1 MTAVETTTNRGYRPD
16 YGSVLRD
23 ASAILALAT
32 DSKAKPEIISTAM
45 SAIEV
50 ERARTSYAS
59 TQDMSWM
66 VLAARAIVREA
77 ENITLDDNG
86 TAHRGALNKTFTASE
101 LEKDVRIVNTGQG
114 CGPGRG
120 RRHRLAGCRRARSAA
135 TASTISRNYYTPD
148 GEPVDPS
155 RGGAEHAA
163 RRRAHG
169 DEAQG
174 SESLNGNFL
183 LVDALPAGFEIENPT
198 LISSGSTAGLPWL
211 SDTELRALHRVPR
224 RPLRGVLQHLLRQL
238 AYMVRAVAPG
248 RYVHP
253 GAFVEDMY
261 RPEVNA
267 RTATGSVTVKSP

>member
-1 MTAVETTTNRGYRPD
+1 
-16 YGSVLRD
+16 
-23 ASAILALAT
+23 
-32 DSKAKPEIISTAM
+32 M

-86 TAHRGALNKTFTASE
+86 TAHRGALNKTFAASE
-101 LEKDVRIVNTGQG
+101 LEKDVRIVNTGKD
-114 CGPGRG
+114 PV
-120 RRHRLAGCRRARSAA
+120 RAVVSVTGSPDVAEPEA
-135 TASTISRNYYTPD
+135 QNGLTISRDYYTTA
-148 GEPVDPS
+148 GEPVDPTEVAQNT
-155 RGGAEHAA
+155 RLVVVLTVA
-163 RRRAHG
+163 
-169 DEAQG
+169 AQG

-211 SDTELRALHRVPR
+211 SDLSYVPYTEFRDDRFVASFNTSS
-224 RPLRGVLQHLLRQL
+224 
-238 AYMVRAVAPG
+238 ATMSYMVRAVAPG